1 MKFYGKITFPSQTF
15 DFTDFDGTN
24 ENILF
29 TCLADCVDIND
40 KSVEEIHITFN
51 NPTPNNIKVVIY
63 YTDGT
68 TNTRDTTIGLIN
80 ADLDILLFGG
90 DITGYGCLST
100 NSIYDNENN
109 LLRNCV
115 DDTVNYAIFYRLSS
129 SKNTVTKNL
138 TWVSTVPIKF
148 NRPIRIRDF
157 QLDVEMNISDERF
170 NYIYIIP
177 LHRFYY
183 VTDMELT
190 NDFARLTLHI
200 DVLSSWEDLIRSQ
213 YAFIERNE
221 NDYDADKVDEYVTYD
236 FNKEK
241 IYSVITPTNDFL
253 AFNVVPSNR
262 LNFVLITV
270 YGV

>member
-1 MKFYGKITFPSQTF
+1 MKFYGKITFPSQSF

-24 ENILF
+24 EYILF
-29 TCLADCVDIND
+29 TCLADCEDINENA
-40 KSVEEIHITFN
+40 VEEIRITFN
-51 NPTPNNIKVVIY
+51 NPSPNNIKIIIY

-68 TNTRDTTIGLIN
+68 SYTHDTEITSVN
-80 ADLDILLFGG
+80 QDLDQLLFGG

-115 DDTVNYAIFYRLSS
+115 DSTVNYAIFYRLSS
-129 SKNTVTKNL
+129 SKNTVSKNL

-157 QLDVEMNISDERF
+157 QLDVEMNINDERF
-170 NYIYIIP
+170 NYVYIVP

-221 NDYDADKVDEYVTYD
+221 NDYNVDIRDDLVTYD
-236 FNKEK
+236 IDKTVTFTTVTM
-241 IYSVITPTNDFL
+241 SP
-253 AFNVVPSNR
+253 NVFSWVTVDP
-262 LNFVLITV
+262 LQFVLTTV
-270 YGV
+270 G